1 MAVIGIE
8 EIFLKV
14 RDMDKAIEFYN
25 GILGIPLDMQD
36 EERTYLQ
43 MDRGYLVLQIEN
55 NTGRHQGGGP
65 LHFAMTVS
73 EEEFDEILSKFE
85 GGRFFTRGP
94 YSERG
99 KSRALFM
106 IDPDGNETEINTRYL
121 YGVPQRA

>member
-1 MAVIGIE
+1 
-8 EIFLKV
+8 
-14 RDMDKAIEFYN
+14 MDKAIEFYN
-25 GILGIPLDMQD
+25 GILGIPHDKRD

-43 MDRGYLVLQIEN
+43 MDRGHLVLQIDN
-55 NTGRHQGGGP
+55 HTGRHQGGGP
-65 LHFAMTVS
+65 LPFAMTVL

-85 GGRFFTRGP
+85 GGRCFTRGP
-94 YSERG
+94 YGERG

>member
-25 GILGIPLDMQD
+25 GILGIPLDKQD

-43 MDRGYLVLQIEN
+43 MDRGHLVLQIEN
-55 NTGRHQGGGP
+55 HTGRHQGGGP
-65 LHFAMTVS
+65 FHFAMTVS

-94 YSERG
+94 YGEGG
-99 KSRALFM
+99 KNRALFM